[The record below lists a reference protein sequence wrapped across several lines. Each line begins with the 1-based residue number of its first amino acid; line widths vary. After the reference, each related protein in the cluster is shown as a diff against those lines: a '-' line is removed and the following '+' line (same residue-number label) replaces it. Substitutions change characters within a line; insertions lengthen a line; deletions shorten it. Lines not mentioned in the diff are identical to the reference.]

1 LPSISNGK
9 AEDRVTASPTIDIVA
24 SIFLATIS
32 IWLLIVTIPKNI
44 GQAAGKNDISPSLF
58 PTLAAWFLLGLSLS
72 LIAVHVAK
80 LRVQGGNG
88 SDQNSGWIA
97 MEFIIWMLTA
107 TLLYFGLQTI
117 GFLVVAAVTIALGA
131 LAARYRNYWM
141 VCSLAVIIPL
151 IMSQTAWLVFQVQ
164 LP

>member
-1 LPSISNGK
+1 MSDGEP
-9 AEDRVTASPTIDIVA
+9 EDRVTASPKIDLVV
-24 SIFLATIS
+24 SIFLATVS

-72 LIAVHVAK
+72 LITVHVVK
-80 LRVQGGNG
+80 LRSHGGNG
-88 SDQNSGWIA
+88 SDQNIGWIA

-131 LAARYRNYWM
+131 LAAKYQNYWM
-141 VCSLAVIIPL
+141 ICSLAVIIPL

>member
-1 LPSISNGK
+1 MSDGEP
-9 AEDRVTASPTIDIVA
+9 EDRVTASPKIDIVV
-24 SIFLATIS
+24 SIFLATVS

-72 LIAVHVAK
+72 LITVHVVK
-80 LRVQGGNG
+80 LRSHGGYG
-88 SDQNSGWIA
+88 SDQNIGWIA

-131 LAARYRNYWM
+131 LAAKYQNYWM
-141 VCSLAVIIPL
+141 ICSLAVIIPL

>member
-1 LPSISNGK
+1 MSDGEP
-9 AEDRVTASPTIDIVA
+9 EDRVTASPKIDIVV
-24 SIFLATIS
+24 SIFLATVS

-72 LIAVHVAK
+72 LITVHVVK
-80 LRVQGGNG
+80 LRSHGGNG
-88 SDQNSGWIA
+88 SDQNIGWIA

-131 LAARYRNYWM
+131 LAAKYQNYWM
-141 VCSLAVIIPL
+141 ICSLAVIIPL

>member
-1 LPSISNGK
+1 MSDGK
-9 AEDRVTASPTIDIVA
+9 PEDRVTASPKIDIVV
-24 SIFLATIS
+24 SIFLATVS

-72 LIAVHVAK
+72 LITVHVVK
-80 LRVQGGNG
+80 LRSHGGNG
-88 SDQNSGWIA
+88 SDQNIGWIA

-107 TLLYFGLQTI
+107 TLLYFGLQTV
-117 GFLVVAAVTIALGA
+117 GFLAVAAVTIALGA
-131 LAARYRNYWM
+131 LAAKYQNYWM
-141 VCSLAVIIPL
+141 ICSLAVIIPL

>member
-1 LPSISNGK
+1 MPSISNGK

-72 LIAVHVAK
+72 LIAVHLAK
-80 LRVQGGNG
+80 LRVQGGG
-88 SDQNSGWIA
+88 DSGRNSGWIVT
-97 MEFIIWMLTA
+97 EFVIWMLTA

-117 GFLVVAAVTIALGA
+117 GFLVVAAFTIALGA
-131 LAARYRNYWM
+131 LTAGYRNYWM
-141 VCSLAVIIPL
+141 IGGLAVVIPL
-151 IMSQTAWLVFQVQ
+151 IISQIAWLVFQVQ

>member
-1 LPSISNGK
+1 MSDGK
-9 AEDRVTASPTIDIVA
+9 PEDRVTAFPKIDIVV
-24 SIFLATIS
+24 SIFLATVS

-72 LIAVHVAK
+72 LITVHVVK
-80 LRVQGGNG
+80 LRSPGGNG
-88 SDQNSGWIA
+88 SDQNIGWIA
-97 MEFIIWMLTA
+97 MEFIVWMLTA

-131 LAARYRNYWM
+131 LAAGYRNYWM
-141 VCSLAVIIPL
+141 IGSLAVVIPL